1 MSPADC
7 ASQGGTFLGHG
18 STCPSTACV
27 APIGSCCLG
36 KACLTDLTQ
45 ADCETGFGGV
55 WAGPNTTCPAACP
68 PCFADVDNNGNVDA
82 DDLVAV
88 ILGWGQCTFD
98 YQNHPNQEAHQIG
111 LEMLGASGPLV
122 LPAATY
128 ERINRDLGLIR
139 AAQPALAGQIHTPA
153 WASSL
158 IIGVTTG
165 ADLEEVECLNTY
177 YQGDMTFLFGFGGT
191 DYHVVQVA
199 GMVNIPALCA
209 IYAQAQ
215 HVQSADPDGIIG
227 GENFWVP
234 TDMGDGT
241 WAWNIDDGF
250 HDCFDGCDC
259 HNVYEYHVAADGQV
273 TLVSFS
279 QWGMKWCEF

>member
-1 MSPADC
+1 MFAHHRLPRRTFTVVFAVGAAATLFAGSPAG
-7 ASQGGTFLGHG
+7 A
-18 STCPSTACV
+18 V
-27 APIGSCCLG
+27 AP
-36 KACLTDLTQ
+36 
-45 ADCETGFGGV
+45 
-55 WAGPNTTCPAACP
+55 CP
-68 PCFADVDNNGNVDA
+68 PDTNCSGAVDA
-82 DDLVAV
+82 DDLTAVILQWGQSGTPADVDGSGSVDSDDLTLV